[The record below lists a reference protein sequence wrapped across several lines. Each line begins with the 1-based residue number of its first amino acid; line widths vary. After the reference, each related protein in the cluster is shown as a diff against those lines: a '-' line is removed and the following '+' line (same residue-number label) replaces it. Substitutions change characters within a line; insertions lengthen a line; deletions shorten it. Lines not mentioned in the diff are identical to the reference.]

1 MWALVSIQQAGA
13 RESGLSTQCQSAV
26 LQYCISTSV
35 GSSFSLYVLAIGRD
49 TIVSPS
55 EISAAP
61 LLETRLL
68 EDGTSG
74 QCPLVTVQELIQ
86 KCKKNPQFERVQKVN
101 QN

>member
-26 LQYCISTSV
+26 LQYCVTTSV
-35 GSSFSLYVLAIGRD
+35 DSSFSLYVLSIGRD

-55 EISAAP
+55 DISVAAF
-61 LLETRLL
+61 LETHLL
-68 EDGTSG
+68 EDGTSR
-74 QCPLVTVQELIQ
+74 QCPLERVQELIQ